1 MSNVV
6 PYYTKTFTKF
16 IVYDGDSDDDMD
28 SLPPTVRY
36 APIQQGDSDSDFDPE

>member
-16 IVYDGDSDDDMD
+16 IMYGDSDDDD

-36 APIQQGDSDSDFDPE
+36 APIPPAGDSDSDFDPE

>member
-16 IVYDGDSDDDMD
+16 IFYDSDDDSD
-28 SLPPTVRY
+28 LLPPTVRY
-36 APIQQGDSDSDFDPE
+36 APIHPPGDSDSDFDPE

>member
-16 IVYDGDSDDDMD
+16 IFYEDSDADE
-28 SLPPTVRY
+28 LPPTVQY
-36 APIQQGDSDSDFDPE
+36 APITQEDSDSDFDPE